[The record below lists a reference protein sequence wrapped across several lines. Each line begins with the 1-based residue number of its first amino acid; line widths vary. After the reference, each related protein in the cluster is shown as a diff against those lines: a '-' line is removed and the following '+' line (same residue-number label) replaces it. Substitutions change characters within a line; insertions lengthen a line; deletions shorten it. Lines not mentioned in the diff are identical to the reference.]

1 MQLTDSVNC
10 SLCVQTPRT
19 ESAARCIYSHV
30 REVRLRGRGSRY
42 YELGGLE
49 ARTRAEEDLLLT
61 CETFLVAV
69 TSWFLDATSC
79 AGMSRATRSHSL
91 TLNSQQER
99 PRPRRAENGAAKT
112 GVALKGGGGHRSHRS
127 QGAPAMAECVKPEPG
142 TREWTAVDW
151 RKVLSEF

>member
-99 PRPRRAENGAAKT
+99 PRPRRAENGTAAKT
-112 GVALKGGGGHRSHRS
+112 GVGGPERRRRPPQPPQPRSTRNGRMCEAGAGHS
-127 QGAPAMAECVKPEPG
+127 
-142 TREWTAVDW
+142 
-151 RKVLSEF
+151 